1 MRIIKLQNKKIK
13 DILEKKGEIVKQGRA
28 LSAEIEEKAKT
39 LVDAELEINGIK
51 VDKKRNCSG
60 KYEQFVKFFS
70 QDNQYAITQNIQ
82 KELKSEVEALDKLNG
97 FVNKYNGEVSRLID
111 KEKIELGEYESLSR
125 VDLNKGGIEIEVLD
139 NVEEYK
145 KRYKEIKAKK

>member
-28 LSAEIEEKAKT
+28 LSAEIEEKAKA
-39 LVDAELEINGIK
+39 LVDAELEVNGIK

-97 FVNKYNGEVSRLID
+97 FVNKYNGEVSRLLD
-111 KEKIELGEYESLSR
+111 KEKFELNEFE
-125 VDLNKGGIEIEVLD
+125 VLNQVELNNGEIEVSVIDKL
-139 NVEEYK
+139 EEFK

>member
-125 VDLNKGGIEIEVLD
+125 VDLNKGSIEIEVLD